1 MSEFIAKD
9 EPSREPVRGKTISD
23 EEWQALKDR
32 QKGLPDISYREAG
45 RRMRHTE
52 ANYHNRHRN

>member
-1 MSEFIAKD
+1 MREFTAKD

-32 QKGLPDISYREAG
+32 QKGQPARGLREAG
-45 RRMRHTE
+45 RRMQHNE
-52 ANYHNRHRN
+52 DNYHKRHRN